1 MIELLEFK
9 PQLAHWP
16 ALIAEPMSRDL
27 GRPTRRPGAGRL
39 QREPA
44 TADNSEAALTV

>member
-16 ALIAEPMSRDL
+16 ALIAELTSRDL
-27 GRPTRRPGAGRL
+27 GLPTRRPGAARW

-44 TADNSEAALTV
+44 TADNSEAAQTV